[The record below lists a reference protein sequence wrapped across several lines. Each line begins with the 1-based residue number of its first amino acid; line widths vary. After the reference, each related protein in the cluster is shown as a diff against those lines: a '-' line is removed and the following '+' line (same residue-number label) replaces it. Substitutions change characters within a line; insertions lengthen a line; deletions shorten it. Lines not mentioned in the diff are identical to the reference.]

1 MAPMVLSNV
10 PAVLALAALALV
22 LVTGCSLGSG
32 GAPPTASPTRASDFR
47 PAQIRQAVVLV
58 RVIVSPT
65 SRVSERERRDLP
77 ALYESALLE
86 ALDARAILV
95 RDIRSV
101 DAAGSVTLD
110 ASAAAA
116 RAREMGVDHALVVT
130 LRVEPAVVRV
140 CEDTPRPLRG
150 EAIVWRQQARVVRAA
165 DGGER
170 VRAEVTTLD
179 VEAECDGP
187 RPSAQRRGVQATTTA
202 AVEQLLGKILA
213 R

>member
-1 MAPMVLSNV
+1 MVLSNV

-32 GAPPTASPTRASDFR
+32 GVPSTASPTRASDFR

-86 ALDARAILV
+86 ALDTRAILV

-101 DAAGSVTLD
+101 DAAGAALD
-110 ASAAAA
+110 AGAAAA

-170 VRAEVTTLD
+170 LRAEVTTPD

-187 RPSAQRRGVQATTTA
+187 RPSAQRRGVEATTAA

>member
-95 RDIRSV
+95 RDIRSI
-101 DAAGSVTLD
+101 DAAGVALD

-116 RAREMGVDHALVVT
+116 RAREMGVDHALVVI
-130 LRVEPAVVRV
+130 LRVEAAVVRV